1 MTLLRV
7 ISETDQH
14 LATLENG
21 ILRCAIRRVPER
33 SAADGADLFKTL
45 AAQLKAQVT
54 TANAFVL
61 DLREAPQVAGPQ
73 TAEVVG
79 SLFQTFARHKRRV
92 AVVTAQDPV
101 QQLQMR
107 RLLAENAPRHGAMF
121 TDVAAADAFVTA
133 PDR

>member
-1 MTLLRV
+1 MTV

-14 LATLENG
+14 LARLDDG

-45 AAQLKAQVT
+45 AAKLKAQVT
-54 TANAFVL
+54 TADAFIL

-79 SLFQTFARHKRRV
+79 SLFQTFARYKRRV

-107 RLLAENAPRHGAMF
+107 RLITENAPRLGALF
-121 TDVAAADAFVTA
+121 TDDAAAEAFVIA